1 MADVDLMVQDIA
13 EHHYRPVTLAI
24 ATQLRAIVGE
34 RHVIYGEPERM
45 LDYAHDEV
53 AGDEH
58 SRMPEVV
65 VKPDTS
71 AEIAEIMRLANREH
85 IPVTPRGAGS
95 GLSCGAVP
103 VYGGI
108 LLSLERMNRILE
120 IDRENM
126 VVVVEPGVVTNDI
139 NEAVQEYGLFYA
151 GYPMSVETCFVGGNV
166 AENAGGGRAIKY
178 GVTGRYVLGLEV
190 VLPTG
195 EIVQLGGK
203 RVKDVTGYDLLHLM
217 VGSEGTLGIFTR
229 IILRLLPL
237 PKARAVLLIPFA
249 DVPTAIGA
257 VPRIMTQGRIIP
269 TSVEFMDRLS
279 VQTAYDHIG
288 ERPPHPD
295 IGAML
300 LIEVDGYSE
309 SQVEAEY
316 NTIVDLCLEAGALDV
331 YVGNT
336 PPAARRIWRPRQDMA
351 EAFKTVCPVQSLED
365 IVVPLAQIP
374 DLMPELERL
383 SQQYDV
389 LIPCYG
395 HAGDGNLHATIVKRP
410 ETSMD
415 EWQAKLPAIL
425 EDLYKVVARL
435 GGTIS
440 GEHGIGSKRAHYLP
454 LVMDPTLITLQ
465 RRIKRLFDPQNILNP
480 GKIFP
485 EEPVLSQSAV
495 MPPTNTNNRSFT
507 FVPLGP
513 GRISP
518 PPCGCGGDERGGALP
533 RASKKG

>member
-1 MADVDLMVQDIA
+1 MTDATEYSYQPIT
-13 EHHYRPVTLAI
+13 PAI
-24 ATQLRAIVGE
+24 VAQLCDIVGE
-34 RHVIYGEPERM
+34 QYVIYDEPERM
-45 LDYAHDEV
+45 IDYAHDEV
-53 AGDEH
+53 AGAEYAH
-58 SRMPEVV
+58 TPEAV
-65 VKPDTS
+65 VKPAS
-71 AEIAEIMRLANREH
+71 AEEISQIMRLANREL

-103 VYGGI
+103 LYGGI

-126 VVVVEPGVVTNDI
+126 MVVVEPGVVTNDI
-139 NEAVQEYGLFYA
+139 NEAIKEYGLFYA
-151 GYPMSVETCFVGGNV
+151 GYPMSVELCFIGGNV

-229 IILRLLPL
+229 ITLRLLPL
-237 PKARAVLLIPFA
+237 PKARVVLLVPFA
-249 DVPTAIGA
+249 DVPTAIAA
-257 VPRIMTQGRIIP
+257 VPRIMTQGRMIP
-269 TSVEFMDRLS
+269 SSVEFMDRLS

-288 ERPPHPD
+288 ERPPHPE

-300 LIEVDGYSE
+300 LIEVDGFSQE
-309 SQVEAEY
+309 QVEAEY
-316 NTIVDLCLEAGALDV
+316 NAIIDLCLELGALDI

-336 PPAARRIWRPRQDMA
+336 PATERRMWRPRQEMA
-351 EAFKTVCPVQSLED
+351 EAFKAICPVQSLED

-383 SQQYDV
+383 SQKYDV

-410 ETSMD
+410 ETPME
-415 EWQAKLPAIL
+415 EWQEKLPAIL
-425 EDLYKVVARL
+425 EDLYMVVAQL

-440 GEHGIGSKRAHYLP
+440 GEHGIGSKRAHYLS
-454 LVMDPTLITLQ
+454 LVMDPTVIELQ
-465 RRIKRLFDPQNILNP
+465 RRIKRAFDPLNILNP

-485 EEPVLSQSAV
+485 PANEA
-495 MPPTNTNNRSFT
+495 
-507 FVPLGP
+507 
-513 GRISP
+513 
-518 PPCGCGGDERGGALP
+518 
-533 RASKKG
+533 